1 MKQWRL
7 ITFGLVAVLLV
18 GIFLFSNIVAGSYAR
33 TSFTTCQMKGPY
45 TFKPSYTFK
54 HLPLHTPIYQQPR
67 EIYKPNSSLW
77 NQKSLLDQQRPLG
90 TVPKPMTFDTSEL
103 RNNPLKNFSE
113 TRVDSF
119 KIELEKLTSR
129 ESETLGKSEETD
141 VVDPERKNSEK
152 NTTADSSSEEEDED
166 GKEDD
171 RYNPPPPPL
180 PPRPPLIDP
189 KVLIDRPEGEV
200 GHLYFEKDLNE

>member
-1 MKQWRL
+1 
-7 ITFGLVAVLLV
+7 
-18 GIFLFSNIVAGSYAR
+18 
-33 TSFTTCQMKGPY
+33 
-45 TFKPSYTFK
+45 
-54 HLPLHTPIYQQPR
+54 
-67 EIYKPNSSLW
+67 
-77 NQKSLLDQQRPLG
+77 
-90 TVPKPMTFDTSEL
+90 MTFDTSEL